1 MFDVLVVVFCC
12 YYILIRLW
20 SLQGGGVIFI
30 PKTTLVW
37 LRMSCGFLGAVT
49 ISFSE
54 PNAQNR
60 TKLYYLN
67 VVTRPLEKGVN
78 GE

>member
-1 MFDVLVVVFCC
+1 MGGSHIHTKDNLSLVEDVVF
-12 YYILIRLW
+12 W
-20 SLQGGGVIFI
+20 
-30 PKTTLVW
+30 
-37 LRMSCGFLGAVT
+37 GAVT

-60 TKLYYLN
+60 TKLYFLN
-67 VVTRPLEKGVN
+67 VVMTCPLEKGVN

>member
-1 MFDVLVVVFCC
+1 MEFAGGGGSHIHTKDNLSLVEDVVF
-12 YYILIRLW
+12 W
-20 SLQGGGVIFI
+20 
-30 PKTTLVW
+30 
-37 LRMSCGFLGAVT
+37 GAVT

-67 VVTRPLEKGVN
+67 VVTCPLEKGVN